1 MPTDPSF
8 FDKLTTIKEQFIV
21 EMDDDFNAAN
31 GITVVYELAKMMNIY
46 SEQKEVSKAV
56 VEAMLGMLKEL
67 LSVFGII
74 LEEETQLLDD
84 HIEALLLERTEARAA
99 KNFARSDEIRDLLK
113 NEGII
118 IDDTPQ
124 GARWRRG

>member
-1 MPTDPSF
+1 
-8 FDKLTTIKEQFIV
+8 
-21 EMDDDFNAAN
+21 MDDDFNAAN

>member
-1 MPTDPSF
+1 
-8 FDKLTTIKEQFIV
+8 
-21 EMDDDFNAAN
+21 MDDDFNAAN

-67 LSVFGII
+67 LTVFGII
-74 LEEETQLLDD
+74 LEEETQLLDA
-84 HIEALLLERTEARAA
+84 HIEALLLERTEARTA